1 MKREN
6 GPSDPL
12 WYKDAVFYE
21 LRVRSFYDSNGDGVG
36 DFPGLTQK
44 LDYLQSLGVTTLWL
58 LPFYPS
64 PMRDDGYDISSYT
77 DVYPECGTLQ
87 EFKNFL
93 REAHRLGLHVVT
105 ELVLN
110 HTSDQHEWFQ
120 RARRAPAGSKERDYY
135 VWRDN
140 SDGYKEARV
149 IFQDF
154 EPSNWSWDPLAKSYY
169 FHRFFAHQPD
179 LNFDNP
185 AVRKEMLRIV
195 DFWLGL
201 GVDGMRLDAVPYLF
215 EREGTNC
222 ENLPETHAY
231 LRELREHVDKNFS
244 NRMLLA
250 EANQWPE
257 DAVAYLA
264 EGKECHMAF
273 HFPIMPRMFMSVRME
288 DRFPLTDIWAQTPP
302 IDNTCQ
308 WALFVRNH
316 DELTL
321 EMVTDEERDYMYR
334 AYAQESRMRINLG
347 IRRRLCPLL
356 GNNRRAVEL
365 INGLLFSLPGTPVL
379 YYGDEI
385 GMGDNVYLGDRD
397 GVRTPMQWSGDRNAG
412 FSSANPQRLILPV
425 VIDYEYHYQTIN
437 VEAQEANRHSLLWWM
452 RRLIALRRQY
462 KAFGRGAMEFLSP
475 DNPRVIAYV
484 RSFEN
489 ERILVV
495 ANLSRFVQYVELD
508 LSRFKGMCPIE
519 LFSHSPFPPIGD
531 LPYLLTLG
539 PHGFVWF
546 SIETPRAGVVADL
559 SDYKTPRIQMSSATD
574 GLMRA
579 QTRQA
584 LRRILP
590 EYLPRCRWF
599 RSKTRTI
606 KSADIADLVALSE
619 GEGAH
624 QLAFVTL
631 EYTNTEPETYV
642 LPLGVASGEQAHNL
656 RINWPEHVIADV
668 TFPASGNGAKA
679 SSNGAANDGAGDGV
693 LYDASVD
700 PGFGREML
708 ALIDRHRR
716 GKGQSNEFVAHSTDA
731 FRELYGAG
739 ELPEPK
745 MLKAEQSNTSIMFG
759 DRFIL
764 KIFRKLE
771 SGLNPDIEVGRFLT
785 QTAHFPHTPP
795 LAGWIDYRPGRA
807 EGRNL
812 AILQGFVPNQGDAW
826 QFTLAVL
833 ERYFENAATR
843 ADQPVVPDKHIVD
856 LAEQAQPDP
865 LANELIGAY
874 LHAANLIGQRV
885 AELHVALLSDL
896 NDPEFAP
903 EGYSSLYQRSVY
915 QSMRNLLGRVMR
927 QLAGRM
933 RMLPKELQ
941 PGAQAILD
949 HKDQVG
955 ACFDSFLKHRLSVAR
970 QRTHGDLHLGQMLYT
985 GKDFVIIDFEG
996 EPARQLT
1003 ERRRKRSALRDVG
1016 GMLRSFGYAALS
1028 QMTHQ
1033 LEGGALGKAD
1043 FATMEP
1049 WARFWQTWCS
1059 WAFLRGYLE
1068 TAKDTAVLPKS
1079 NEELRILIDAFVLE
1093 KAVYELGYELDNRPT
1108 WAFIPIHGIAQIAG
1122 IAAPTQVAAKVS
1134 AAPTPPKPDAGARN
1148 LERES

>member
-1 MKREN
+1 MKRREN

-64 PMRDDGYDISSYT
+64 PMRDDGYDISNYT
-77 DVYPECGTLQ
+77 AVHGDCGTLQ
-87 EFKNFL
+87 EFKTFL
-93 REAHRLGLHVVT
+93 REAHRLGLFVVT

-120 RARRAPAGSKERDYY
+120 RARRAPAGSRERDYY

-185 AVRKEMLRIV
+185 AVRKEMLRVV

-222 ENLPETHAY
+222 ENLPETHAF
-231 LRELREHVDKNFS
+231 LRELRAHVDKNFT

-257 DAVAYLA
+257 DAVAYLE
-264 EGKECHMAF
+264 EGKECQMAF

-302 IDNTCQ
+302 IGNTCQ

-484 RSFEN
+484 RLFEN

-508 LSRFKGMCPIE
+508 LSRFKGMCPVE
-519 LFSHSPFPPIGD
+519 LFSHSPFPQIGD
-531 LPYLLTLG
+531 LPYLMTLG

-559 SDYKTPRIQMSSATD
+559 SDYQTPRIQINSVTD

-579 QTRQA
+579 PTRQA

-606 KSADIADLVALSE
+606 KSADIMDLVPLSE

-624 QLAFVTL
+624 HLAFVTL
-631 EYTNTEPETYV
+631 EYTNAEPETYV
-642 LPLGVASGEQAHNL
+642 LPLGIARGDHAREVREH
-656 RINWPEHVIADV
+656 WPDHVIAEV
-668 TFPASGNGAKA
+668 TLPASGNGATA
-679 SSNGAANDGAGDGV
+679 STNGAVNDGAGDGV

-708 ALIDRHRR
+708 AMIDRHRR
-716 GKGQSNEFVAHSTDA
+716 GKGQSNEFAAHSTDA
-731 FRELYGAG
+731 FRQLYSGG

-764 KIFRKLE
+764 KLFRKLE
-771 SGLNPDIEVGRFLT
+771 SGLNPDIELGRFLT
-785 QTAHFPHTPP
+785 ESAHYPHTPP

-826 QFTLAVL
+826 QFTLAEL
-833 ERYFENAATR
+833 QRYFEHAATR
-843 ADQPVVPDKHIVD
+843 VEHPMIPDKHIVE
-856 LAEQAQPDP
+856 LAEQAEPDP
-865 LANELIGAY
+865 LATEMIGAY
-874 LHAANLIGQRV
+874 LDAARMIGRRV
-885 AELHVALLSDL
+885 AELHLALLSDV
-896 NDPEFAP
+896 NDPDFAP
-903 EGYSSLYQRSVY
+903 EPYSSLYQRSVY
-915 QSMRNLLGRVMR
+915 QSMRNLFGRVMR
-927 QLAGRM
+927 QLSGRM
-933 RMLPKELQ
+933 HMLPRELQ

-955 ACFDSFLKHRLSVAR
+955 ARFDSFLKHRLSVAR

-996 EPARQLT
+996 EPARPLT
-1003 ERRRKRSALRDVG
+1003 ERRRKRSALRDVA

-1028 QMTHQ
+1028 EMTHQ
-1033 LEGGALGKAD
+1033 LQGGALGNAD
-1043 FATMEP
+1043 FATLEP

-1059 WAFLRGYLE
+1059 WAFLRGYFE
-1068 TAKDTAVLPKS
+1068 TAKGSAILPKS
-1079 NEELRILIDAFVLE
+1079 NDELHILIDAFVLE
-1093 KAVYELGYELDNRPT
+1093 KAVYELGYELDNRPS
-1108 WAFIPIHGIAQIAG
+1108 WAFIPIHGISQIAG
-1122 IAAPTQVAAKVS
+1122 LAAPAAAKMNVAAQPP
-1134 AAPTPPKPDAGARN
+1134 PT
-1148 LERES
+1148 